1 MTDSCKSLRLC
12 FRYISRDLE
21 LSKEVDGHSLES
33 RIDAL
38 FEDMGCHSV
47 ALWLSLR
54 NEMIPL
60 TIIGE
65 NPDLVEN
72 LFQGP
77 DSHVVV
83 VNECI
88 LWGWL
93 TE

>member
-1 MTDSCKSLRLC
+1 MTESCRSLRLC

-21 LSKEVDGHSLES
+21 LSKEEDGLSLDS

-38 FEDMGCHSV
+38 FDNMDCHSI
-47 ALWLSLR
+47 ALWLPLR

-60 TIIGE
+60 TIVKE

-77 DSHVVV
+77 DSYVVV
-83 VNECI
+83 VNECA
-88 LWGWL
+88 L
-93 TE
+93 

>member
-12 FRYISRDLE
+12 FRHVSRELE
-21 LSKEVDGHSLES
+21 LPKEDDGLSLNS

-38 FEDMGCHSV
+38 FQDMDCHSV
-47 ALWLSLR
+47 ALWLPIR

-60 TIIGE
+60 SIMEE

-77 DSHVVV
+77 DSCAVV
-83 VNECI
+83 VNECMRRV
-88 LWGWL
+88 WL
-93 TE
+93 IE